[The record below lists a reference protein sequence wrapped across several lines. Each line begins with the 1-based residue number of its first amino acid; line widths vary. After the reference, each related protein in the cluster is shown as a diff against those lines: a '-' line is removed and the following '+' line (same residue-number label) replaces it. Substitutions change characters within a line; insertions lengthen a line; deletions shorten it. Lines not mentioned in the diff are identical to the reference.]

1 MSPEVLLALGLGAGL
16 ALGGGLGF
24 VAGLRHAIAV
34 DRRVKA
40 FYEAQFPGDR
50 PARDGDA
57 SLEIPF

>member
-1 MSPEVLLALGLGAGL
+1 VTAEVLLALGLGAGL

-24 VAGLRHAIAV
+24 VAGLRHAIVV

-50 PARDGDA
+50 PPRGGGS